1 MILSLIGVNSF
12 QRTQRLRVLR
22 RGFVQKYDHAGFN
35 IQEFVGKE
43 MTEDDFRRTAST
55 GGLFATKR
63 LVIWHDP
70 FAALQEVRDGV
81 ARLMSMLTE
90 DAVVILVLDA
100 LPKKK
105 DDLVDL
111 IKKNKQELFPS
122 LSVQESIAWITQ
134 VAGQAGV
141 QIETAAAKYLA
152 EVAGGDLWL
161 AYNEIQKLA
170 SRLRHIQLAD
180 LKQDFP
186 DPTTDTVFAFT
197 DALTARHAARTL
209 QLMHQQLADGL
220 SPFQL
225 LAMVSRQLSILAQLK
240 ETGGE
245 GTQLHPFVIK
255 KNLSL
260 AKQLSAQTLFD
271 ARQRLLEDEV
281 KIKTG
286 QVDAVTALDLFVIDW
301 CR

>member
-1 MILSLIGVNSF
+1 MILSLIGPDSF
-12 QRTQRLRVLR
+12 RRTQRLRVLR
-22 RGFVQKYDHAGFN
+22 RGFMQKYDQQGFN
-35 IQEFVGKE
+35 VQEFVGKE
-43 MTEDDFRRTAST
+43 MTEVDFRRTAST

-70 FAALQEVRDGV
+70 FAALQDVREGV
-81 ARLMSMLTE
+81 AQLMGTLTE

-105 DDLVDL
+105 DNLVDL
-111 IKKNKQELFPS
+111 IKKNKQEVFPS
-122 LSVQESIAWITQ
+122 LLVQESIIWITQ
-134 VAGQAGV
+134 VAGQVGV
-141 QIETAAAKYLA
+141 QIEPAAARYLA
-152 EVAGGDLWL
+152 EVAGNDLWL

-170 SRLRHIQLAD
+170 SRLQRIQLSD

-186 DPTTDTVFAFT
+186 DPTSDTVFAFT

-209 QLMHQQLADGL
+209 RLMHQQLADGL

-225 LAMVSRQLSILAQLK
+225 LAMVGRQLSLLAQLK

-245 GTQLHPFVIK
+245 GTKLHPFVIK

-260 AKQLSAQTLFD
+260 AKQLSAQTVFD
-271 ARQRLLEDEV
+271 AKQRLLEDEV

>member
-1 MILSLIGVNSF
+1 MILSLLGVNSF

-22 RGFVQKYDHAGFN
+22 RAFVQKYDKQGFN
-35 IQEFVGKE
+35 VQEFVGKE
-43 MTEDDFRRTAST
+43 MTEDEFRRTAST

-70 FAALQEVRDGV
+70 FAALQDVREGV
-81 ARLMSMLTE
+81 AGLMETVTE
-90 DAVVILVLDA
+90 DAVVILVFDT

-122 LSVQESIAWITQ
+122 LPVHESITWITQ

-141 QIETAAAKYLA
+141 QIEPAAARYLA
-152 EVAGGDLWL
+152 EVAGDDLWL
-161 AYNEIQKLA
+161 AHNEIQKLA
-170 SRLRHIQLAD
+170 SRLVNIQLTD
-180 LKQDFP
+180 VKQDFP

-225 LAMVSRQLSILAQLK
+225 LAMVSRQLSLLAQLK

-245 GTQLHPFVIK
+245 GTKLHPFVIK
-255 KNLSL
+255 KNLSI

-271 ARQRLLEDEV
+271 AKQRLLDDEV